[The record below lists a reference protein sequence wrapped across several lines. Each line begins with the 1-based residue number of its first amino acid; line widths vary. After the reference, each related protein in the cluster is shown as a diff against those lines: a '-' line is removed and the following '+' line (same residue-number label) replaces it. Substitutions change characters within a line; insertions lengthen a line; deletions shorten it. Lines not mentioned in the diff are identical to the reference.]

1 VRLVGWVVAACAFG
15 WALVSAAEARHE
27 ARPNV
32 EYQVL
37 VRTVVVEVEVEPE
50 PVPTPI
56 ADSLVDWDEQ
66 ERQSECLWVLL
77 QDAEV
82 EMTLDVV
89 LAAGTWADA
98 RGGACLL
105 IGEDDE

>member
-1 VRLVGWVVAACAFG
+1 MRLVGWVLAACAFG
-15 WALVSAAEARHE
+15 WALLSAAEARYE

-32 EYQVL
+32 EYQVV
-37 VRTVVVEVEVEPE
+37 VRTVEVEVEPE
-50 PVPTPI
+50 PVPTPV
-56 ADSLVDWDEQ
+56 ADSVVDWDEQ

-77 QDAEV
+77 QDADV
-82 EMTLDVV
+82 EMTLEVV